1 MCYNKKVSFSLY
13 AKKREVF
20 MSKEMDYIIEEEIE
34 ETEGSEEMSNEV
46 IKGSSAKKEGVK
58 RISEVLQFLT
68 KELGCNFPKKFAE
81 MLYEESNSKES
92 FTLTK
97 DHARG
102 IIDDWRV
109 WEEYVNPADMDK
121 YIRHKLEVFCKIH
134 CGVTYG
140 FNRGE
145 ATAKSYIGTYAEVIK
160 QIPENKY
167 VIIHS
172 TGMISVDG
180 KMQEV
185 DENDPRARHTSLRR
199 RKKGNSGYGAVI
211 HHY

>member
-1 MCYNKKVSFSLY
+1 
-13 AKKREVF
+13 
-20 MSKEMDYIIEEEIE
+20 MSRVDYKHNEEIE
-34 ETEGSEEMSNEV
+34 RIEDIEEAEEMNEV
-46 IKGSSAKKEGVK
+46 TRGSNAKKEGIK
-58 RISEVLQFLT
+58 RITEVLQFLT
-68 KELGCNFPKKFAE
+68 KELGCTFPNKFAE
-81 MLYEESNSKES
+81 KLYEESNSKES

-102 IIDDWRV
+102 IIDDWKV
-109 WEEYVNPADMDK
+109 WKEYVNPADMDK
-121 YIRHKLEVFCKIH
+121 YICHKVEVFCKIH

-145 ATAKSYIGTYAEVIK
+145 ATAKSYIGTYAEVVK
-160 QIPENKY
+160 TIPENKY

-185 DENDPRARHTSLRR
+185 DEHDPRARHTSLRR
-199 RKKGNSGYGAVI
+199 KKGYQGNGSVNY
-211 HHY
+211 HY